1 MRHEPSLPA
10 WSELGQ
16 RLPMLALL
24 PEALKAQARRVQGQA
39 GDVLARRGDVPERI
53 CCVLSGEL
61 RLLRRDSEGRELI
74 LQRWR
79 QGFAAEGSLDS
90 ATYHCDLVCGL
101 DSDWLQ
107 WPIAVFREA
116 IGAHPDLQRAWRGHL
131 VSELRH
137 ARARLERLHLRRSV
151 DRVLHAIATEG
162 QDGRLVLTLPRNAW
176 ATELGLSPENLY
188 RTLRQLRES
197 GRLVI
202 ETDEAGRTVLL
213 SPIIVNTIMP

>member
-1 MRHEPSLPA
+1 MFCPMSQLP
-10 WSELGQ
+10 WSA
-16 RLPMLALL
+16 LAERMPVLARL

-61 RLLRRDSEGRELI
+61 RLLRRDVEGRELI
-74 LQRWR
+74 LQRCR
-79 QGFAAEGSLDS
+79 LGFAAEGSLDN
-90 ATYHCDLVCGL
+90 ACYHCDLVCAL

-107 WPIAVFREA
+107 WPLPAFRQA
-116 IGAHPDLQRAWRGHL
+116 LAQHPDFQQAWRMHL
-131 VSELRH
+131 VGELRRS
-137 ARARLERLHLRRSV
+137 RAQLERLHLRRSA

-162 QDGRLVLTLPRNAW
+162 QDGRLLLTLPRNAW
-176 ATELGLSPENLY
+176 AAELGLSPENLY

-202 ETDEAGRTVLL
+202 ETDPTGQTVLL
-213 SPIIVNTIMP
+213 AM